1 WHTAV
6 KVDSE
11 EHPGNKAIPAVQM
24 GNHHAHVDST
34 EARSCDRQPPNLRSF
49 SCCSIRNMQTEH
61 RADSLRM
68 GHCFDGTIRAR
79 RYLCRC
85 CKRTVSLLPEFALP
99 YLRFGIV
106 VIAMFLVARILLGLT
121 LK

>member
-1 WHTAV
+1 
-6 KVDSE
+6 
-11 EHPGNKAIPAVQM
+11 
-24 GNHHAHVDST
+24 
-34 EARSCDRQPPNLRSF
+34 
-49 SCCSIRNMQTEH
+49 MQTEH

-121 LK
+121 LKAAAEADSATREHFHHQPARS